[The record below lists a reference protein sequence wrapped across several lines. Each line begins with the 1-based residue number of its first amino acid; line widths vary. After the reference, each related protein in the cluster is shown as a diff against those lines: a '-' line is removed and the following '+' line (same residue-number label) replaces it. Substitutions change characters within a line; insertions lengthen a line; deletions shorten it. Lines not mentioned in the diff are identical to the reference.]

1 MDCQFYFIMSFSG
14 FNPQIETQVVQIRDG
29 TIYQELI
36 GVKRVWVH
44 PWRDAVCQI
53 SSAYYDITIMELGTI
68 ESIANRS
75 FASL

>member
-1 MDCQFYFIMSFSG
+1 MSFSG
-14 FNPQIETQVVQIRDG
+14 FNPQIDTQVVQIRDG

-53 SSAYYDITIMELGTI
+53 SSAYYDITIMELGKCFFSNLLVCT
-68 ESIANRS
+68 SYVTMYT
-75 FASL
+75 